1 MALSQLYIISEENM
15 KNNQYCYLKK
25 ARGNRIISVLAI
37 SSLLL
42 VVSGCDSTM
51 KESKPTDTVTNTA
64 PNLDNP
70 SLSDKNKNN
79 SDYKAVSKDGFIA
92 ADDGA
97 STPDGIEKVTTANN
111 QFAVD
116 MYQQINGQPD
126 QADDNVFF
134 SPYSLSTAMAMLY
147 AAAEGET
154 KAQIQKTFHYPAPA
168 ILNPNSA
175 ALYNQFNKP
184 NPDYKL
190 ATVNDLWMQQGL
202 TPTKSYIDTVQRY
215 YSGQVT
221 ALDFEGSP
229 DSARQTINKK
239 IVEKTKQ
246 MIPEL
251 LPKGSI
257 KSDTAVVLTNAVYFK
272 GDWTLPF
279 TAERTSAQPFY
290 NAIGRAST
298 VQMMQQQSYFSYYED
313 KHIQVVQ
320 LPYKGDD
327 LSMLVVLPKFNHKL
341 AMQQLTKSLSATKI
355 KQWRSGLVRQ
365 EVDLQLPKFKLDAR
379 YQMKTLLA
387 DMGMPKA
394 FNNGAEFNLYAD
406 GTPIKL
412 DEVYHQ
418 AVVTVDEKGTEAAAA
433 AGAVGMYVGMSY
445 PVEFKADHPFMF
457 MIKDN
462 KTDALLF
469 LGQVNK
475 P

>member
-1 MALSQLYIISEENM
+1 M
-15 KNNQYCYLKK
+15 KNDSLRYSRY
-25 ARGNRIISVLAI
+25 AAHNRVISALAVT
-37 SSLLL
+37 SLILMAT
-42 VVSGCDSTM
+42 SCDNTI
-51 KESKPTDTVTNTA
+51 KNNRAGAVTDTIPHNQPTINYQALPIEV
-64 PNLDNP
+64 
-70 SLSDKNKNN
+70 
-79 SDYKAVSKDGFIA
+79 KALT
-92 ADDGA
+92 
-97 STPDGIEKVTTANN
+97 STPEGIAEVVTANN
-111 QFAVD
+111 QFAID
-116 MYQQINGQPD
+116 MYQQINGQPE

-175 ALYNQFNKP
+175 ALYNQFNTP

-229 DSARQTINKK
+229 DPARQTINKK
-239 IVEKTKQ
+239 IADKTNQ
-246 MIPEL
+246 LIPAL

-257 KSDTAVVLTNAVYFK
+257 KSDTAVVLTNAIYFK

-279 TAERTSAQPFY
+279 TAERTSTQPFY
-290 NAIGRAST
+290 NAIGRASS
-298 VQMMQQQSYFSYYED
+298 VQMMRQQSYFDYYED

-327 LSMLVVLPKFNHKL
+327 LSMLVVLPKLNHKL
-341 AMQQLTKSLSATKI
+341 AMQQLAKSLSATKI

-365 EVDLQLPKFKLDAR
+365 EVNLHLPKFKLDAR

-406 GTPIKL
+406 GPPIKL

-445 PVEFKADHPFMF
+445 PIEFKADHPFMF
-457 MIKDN
+457 VIKDN
-462 KTDALLF
+462 KTDAILF

>member
-1 MALSQLYIISEENM
+1 MQNDPLRCFKYAAHNRVIS
-15 KNNQYCYLKK
+15 
-25 ARGNRIISVLAI
+25 ALAI
-37 SSLLL
+37 TSLLF
-42 VVSGCDSTM
+42 VVSGCDSTIRN
-51 KESKPTDTVTNTA
+51 KSTVAVTETIPHNQPTI
-64 PNLDNP
+64 
-70 SLSDKNKNN
+70 NN
-79 SDYKAVSKDGFIA
+79 QVLPIEEKALI
-92 ADDGA
+92 
-97 STPDGIEKVTTANN
+97 STPEGIAEVVTANN
-111 QFAVD
+111 QFAID

-126 QADDNVFF
+126 QADKNVFF

-147 AAAEGET
+147 TAAEGET
-154 KAQIQKTFHYPAPA
+154 KAQIQKTFHYPTPTT
-168 ILNPNSA
+168 LNPNSA

-406 GTPIKL
+406 GTPIRL

-462 KTDALLF
+462 KTDAILF

>member
-1 MALSQLYIISEENM
+1 MQNDPLRCFRYAAHNRVIS
-15 KNNQYCYLKK
+15 
-25 ARGNRIISVLAI
+25 ALAI
-37 SSLLL
+37 GSLLL
-42 VVSGCDSTM
+42 VVSGCDSTIRN
-51 KESKPTDTVTNTA
+51 KSTVAVTDTIPHNQPTINHQA
-64 PNLDNP
+64 PPIEEKVL
-70 SLSDKNKNN
+70 
-79 SDYKAVSKDGFIA
+79 I
-92 ADDGA
+92 
-97 STPDGIEKVTTANN
+97 STPEGIAEIITANN
-111 QFAVD
+111 QFAIA

-126 QADDNVFF
+126 QADKNVFF
-134 SPYSLSTAMAMLY
+134 SPYSLSTVMAMLY

-221 ALDFEGSP
+221 ALDFEGSS

-239 IVEKTKQ
+239 IAEKTKQ
-246 MIPEL
+246 LIPQL

-272 GDWTLPF
+272 GDWTMPF

-290 NAIGRAST
+290 NAVGRAST
-298 VQMMQQQSYFSYYED
+298 VQMMQQQSYFDYYED

-327 LSMLVVLPKFNHKL
+327 LSMLVVLPKLNHKL
-341 AMQQLTKSLSATKI
+341 AMQQLAKSLNATKI
-355 KQWRSGLVRQ
+355 KQWSAGLVRQ

-433 AGAVGMYVGMSY
+433 AGAVGMYVGRSY

-457 MIKDN
+457 VIKDN
-462 KTDALLF
+462 KTDAILF

>member
-1 MALSQLYIISEENM
+1 MQNSQLV
-15 KNNQYCYLKK
+15 
-25 ARGNRIISVLAI
+25 SVLAI

-42 VVSGCDSTM
+42 IVSGCDNTIRNNTVS
-51 KESKPTDTVTNTA
+51 TVTDMIT
-64 PNLDNP
+64 P
-70 SLSDKNKNN
+70 SPQTISNQVPLTEVKTLT
-79 SDYKAVSKDGFIA
+79 
-92 ADDGA
+92 
-97 STPDGIEKVTTANN
+97 STPEGIAEVVTANN
-111 QFAVD
+111 QFAIA

-126 QADDNVFF
+126 QADKNVFF

-147 AAAEGET
+147 TAAEGET

-229 DSARQTINKK
+229 DPARQTINKK
-239 IVEKTKQ
+239 IADKTKQ
-246 MIPEL
+246 LIPEL

-257 KSDTAVVLTNAVYFK
+257 KSDTAVVLTNTVYFK

-298 VQMMQQQSYFSYYED
+298 VQMMQQQSYFDYYED

-327 LSMLVVLPKFNHKL
+327 LSMLVVLPKLNHKL
-341 AMQQLTKSLSATKI
+341 AMQQLAKSLNATKI

-365 EVDLQLPKFKLDAR
+365 EVNLHLPKFKLDAR

-406 GTPIKL
+406 GPPIKL

-462 KTDALLF
+462 KTDAILF

>member
-1 MALSQLYIISEENM
+1 M
-15 KNNQYCYLKK
+15 KNNQCCCPKK
-25 ARGNRIISVLAI
+25 AHGNRIISALAI
-37 SSLLL
+37 SSLLF
-42 VVSGCDSTM
+42 VVSGCDSTIRN
-51 KESKPTDTVTNTA
+51 KSAAAVTETIPHNQPNINNQA
-64 PNLDNP
+64 PPIEVKVLT
-70 SLSDKNKNN
+70 
-79 SDYKAVSKDGFIA
+79 
-92 ADDGA
+92 
-97 STPDGIEKVTTANN
+97 STPEGIAEVVTANN
-111 QFAVD
+111 QFAID

-126 QADDNVFF
+126 QADKNVFF

-154 KAQIQKTFHYPAPA
+154 KAQIQKTLHYPAPA
-168 ILNPNSA
+168 TLNPNSA

-202 TPTKSYIDTVQRY
+202 TPTKSYIDTVQSY

-229 DSARQTINKK
+229 DPARQTINKK
-239 IVEKTKQ
+239 IAEKTKQ
-246 MIPEL
+246 LIPEL

-272 GDWTLPF
+272 GDWTMPF

-298 VQMMQQQSYFSYYED
+298 VQMMQQQSYFDYYEN
-313 KHIQVVQ
+313 KYIQVVQ

-327 LSMLVVLPKFNHKL
+327 LSMLVVLPKLNHKL
-341 AMQQLTKSLSATKI
+341 AMQQLAKSLSTTKI
-355 KQWRSGLVRQ
+355 KQWSAGLVRQ

-387 DMGMPKA
+387 DMGMTKA

-406 GTPIKL
+406 GPPIKL

-433 AGAVGMYVGMSY
+433 AGAVGMYVGRSY
-445 PVEFKADHPFMF
+445 PVEFKANHPFMF
-457 MIKDN
+457 VIKDN
-462 KTDALLF
+462 KTDAILF

>member
-1 MALSQLYIISEENM
+1 MQNDPLRCFRYAAYNRVIS
-15 KNNQYCYLKK
+15 
-25 ARGNRIISVLAI
+25 ALAI
-37 SSLLL
+37 TSLLL
-42 VVSGCDSTM
+42 VVTGCDNIM
-51 KESKPTDTVTNTA
+51 RNNRMDAVTDTIPHNQSAINNQA
-64 PNLDNP
+64 PP
-70 SLSDKNKNN
+70 IEV
-79 SDYKAVSKDGFIA
+79 KALT
-92 ADDGA
+92 
-97 STPDGIEKVTTANN
+97 STPEGIAEVVTANN
-111 QFAVD
+111 QFAID
-116 MYQQINGQPD
+116 MYQQINGQTEQVD
-126 QADDNVFF
+126 KNVFF

-154 KAQIQKTFHYPAPA
+154 KAQIQKTFHYPVPA

-229 DSARQTINKK
+229 DPARQTINKK
-239 IVEKTKQ
+239 IAEKTKQ
-246 MIPEL
+246 LIPEL

-257 KSDTAVVLTNAVYFK
+257 QSDTAVVLTNAVYFK

-298 VQMMQQQSYFSYYED
+298 VQMMQQQSYFDYYED
-313 KHIQVVQ
+313 KQVQIVQ

-341 AMQQLTKSLSATKI
+341 AMQQLANSLSATKI
-355 KQWRSGLVRQ
+355 KQWSSSLVRQ
-365 EVDLQLPKFKLDAR
+365 EVNLHLPKFKLDTR

-433 AGAVGMYVGMSY
+433 TAAVGMYTGMSY
-445 PVEFKADHPFMF
+445 PVEFKADHPFIF

-462 KTDALLF
+462 KTDAILF

>member
-1 MALSQLYIISEENM
+1 M

-25 ARGNRIISVLAI
+25 ARGNRIISALAI

-111 QFAVD
+111 QFAIA
-116 MYQQINGQPD
+116 MYQQINEQTE

-154 KAQIQKTFHYPAPA
+154 KAQIQKTFYYPSMD

-202 TPTKSYIDTVQRY
+202 TPDKSYVDTVQRY
-215 YSGQVT
+215 YGSQVT
-221 ALDFEGSP
+221 NLDFEGNPNPS
-229 DSARQTINKK
+229 RLIINKK
-239 IVEKTKQ
+239 IAQHTNQ
-246 MIPEL
+246 LIPEL

-257 KSDTAVVLTNAVYFK
+257 KPITVAVLTNAVYFK
-272 GDWTLPF
+272 GDWQMPF
-279 TAERTSAQPFY
+279 NVQSTSEQPFY
-290 NAIGRAST
+290 NYVGTSPNIK
-298 VQMMQQQSYFSYYED
+298 MMRLQEDFGYSED
-313 KHIQVVQ
+313 KQVQVVQ

-327 LSMLVVLPKFNHKL
+327 LSMLVVLPKSKDKA
-341 AMQQLTKSLSATKI
+341 AMQQLVNELSVDKI
-355 KQWRSGLVRQ
+355 KQWNKDLVTQ
-365 EVDLQLPKFKLDAR
+365 EVNLHLPKFKLKER
-379 YQMKTLLA
+379 YDMKGLLS
-387 DMGMPKA
+387 DMGMSIAFEDKA
-394 FNNGAEFNLYAD
+394 TF
-406 GTPIKL
+406 KL
-412 DEVYHQ
+412 FDQPLSTKIDEVYHQ
-418 AVVTVDEKGTEAAAA
+418 AVVIVDEKGTEAAAA
-433 AGAVGMYVGMSY
+433 TGIVVSTESASAPP
-445 PVEFKADHPFMF
+445 PVFKADHPFMF

-462 KTDALLF
+462 KTDAILF

>member
-1 MALSQLYIISEENM
+1 MQNDPLRYFRYAAHNRVIS
-15 KNNQYCYLKK
+15 
-25 ARGNRIISVLAI
+25 ALAI
-37 SSLLL
+37 TSLVLG
-42 VVSGCDSTM
+42 VSGCD
-51 KESKPTDTVTNTA
+51 NA
-64 PNLDNP
+64 I
-70 SLSDKNKNN
+70 KNN
-79 SDYKAVSKDGFIA
+79 RTGAVTGMV
-92 ADDGA
+92 
-97 STPDGIEKVTTANN
+97 TPNQSAINHQAPPIEVMTTVATPEGIKEVITANN
-111 QFAVD
+111 QFAID

-126 QADDNVFF
+126 QADKNVFF
-134 SPYSLSTAMAMLY
+134 SPYSLSTAMAMVY

-202 TPTKSYIDTVQRY
+202 TLNKSYADTVQHY

-394 FNNGAEFNLYAD
+394 FDNGAEFNLYAD
-406 GTPIKL
+406 GPPVKL

-457 MIKDN
+457 IIKDN
-462 KTDALLF
+462 KTDAILF

>member
-1 MALSQLYIISEENM
+1 MQNDPLRYFRYAAHNRVIS
-15 KNNQYCYLKK
+15 
-25 ARGNRIISVLAI
+25 ALAI
-37 SSLLL
+37 TSLVLG
-42 VVSGCDSTM
+42 VSGCD
-51 KESKPTDTVTNTA
+51 NA
-64 PNLDNP
+64 I
-70 SLSDKNKNN
+70 KNN
-79 SDYKAVSKDGFIA
+79 RT
-92 ADDGA
+92 GA
-97 STPDGIEKVTTANN
+97 ITGMVTPNQSAINHQAPPIEVMTTVATPEGIKEVITANN
-111 QFAVD
+111 QFAFD

-126 QADDNVFF
+126 QADKNVFF

-147 AAAEGET
+147 TAAEGET
-154 KAQIQKTFHYPAPA
+154 KAQIQKTFHYPTPTT
-168 ILNPNSA
+168 LNPNSA

-229 DSARQTINKK
+229 DPARQTINKK
-239 IVEKTKQ
+239 IAEKTKQ

-406 GTPIKL
+406 GPPIKL

-462 KTDALLF
+462 KTDAILF

>member
-1 MALSQLYIISEENM
+1 MQNDPLRYFRYAAHNRVIS
-15 KNNQYCYLKK
+15 
-25 ARGNRIISVLAI
+25 ALAI
-37 SSLLL
+37 TSLVLG
-42 VVSGCDSTM
+42 VSGCD
-51 KESKPTDTVTNTA
+51 NA
-64 PNLDNP
+64 I
-70 SLSDKNKNN
+70 KNN
-79 SDYKAVSKDGFIA
+79 RTGAVTGMV
-92 ADDGA
+92 
-97 STPDGIEKVTTANN
+97 TPNQSAINHQAPPIEVMTTVATPEGIKEVITANN
-111 QFAVD
+111 QFAFD

-126 QADDNVFF
+126 QADKNVFF
-134 SPYSLSTAMAMLY
+134 SPYSLSTAMAMVY

-229 DSARQTINKK
+229 DPARQTINKK
-239 IVEKTKQ
+239 IAEKTKQ

-327 LSMLVVLPKFNHKL
+327 LSMLVVLPKLNHKL
-341 AMQQLTKSLSATKI
+341 AMQQLAKSLNATKI
-355 KQWRSGLVRQ
+355 KQWSAGLVRQ
-365 EVDLQLPKFKLDAR
+365 EVDLQLPKFTLDAR
-379 YQMKTLLA
+379 YQMKTLLG
-387 DMGMPKA
+387 DMGMTKA

-462 KTDALLF
+462 KTDAILF

>member
-1 MALSQLYIISEENM
+1 MQNDPLRYFRYAAHNRVIS
-15 KNNQYCYLKK
+15 
-25 ARGNRIISVLAI
+25 ALAI
-37 SSLLL
+37 TSLVLG
-42 VVSGCDSTM
+42 VSGCD
-51 KESKPTDTVTNTA
+51 NA
-64 PNLDNP
+64 I
-70 SLSDKNKNN
+70 KNN
-79 SDYKAVSKDGFIA
+79 RTGAVTGMVTPNQPTINHQAPPTEVKALISTSEGIA
-92 ADDGA
+92 
-97 STPDGIEKVTTANN
+97 EVVTANN
-111 QFAVD
+111 QFAID

-126 QADDNVFF
+126 QADKNVFF
-134 SPYSLSTAMAMLY
+134 SPYSLSTAMAMVY

-215 YSGQVT
+215 YSGQVI

-406 GTPIKL
+406 GTPIRL

-462 KTDALLF
+462 KTDAILF

>member
-1 MALSQLYIISEENM
+1 M
-15 KNNQYCYLKK
+15 KNDPLRCFRY
-25 ARGNRIISVLAI
+25 AAHNRVISVLAVTT
-37 SSLLL
+37 L
-42 VVSGCDSTM
+42 VLMATGCDNTIRNNRASVV
-51 KESKPTDTVTNTA
+51 TDTIPHNQPTINHQA
-64 PNLDNP
+64 PP
-70 SLSDKNKNN
+70 IEV
-79 SDYKAVSKDGFIA
+79 KALTPTPEGIA
-92 ADDGA
+92 
-97 STPDGIEKVTTANN
+97 EVVTANN
-111 QFAVD
+111 QFAID
-116 MYQQINGQPD
+116 MYQQINGKSEQVD
-126 QADDNVFF
+126 ENVFF

-190 ATVNDLWMQQGL
+190 ATVNDLWTQQGL
-202 TPTKSYIDTVQRY
+202 TLNKSYLDTVQRY
-215 YSGQVT
+215 YSSQVT

-229 DSARQTINKK
+229 DPARQTINKK
-239 IVEKTKQ
+239 IAEKTKQ
-246 MIPEL
+246 LIPEL

-257 KSDTAVVLTNAVYFK
+257 KSDTAVVLTNAIYFK
-272 GDWTLPF
+272 GDWTMPF
-279 TAERTSAQPFY
+279 TAERTSAKPFY

-298 VQMMQQQSYFSYYED
+298 VQMMQQQSYFDYYED

-327 LSMLVVLPKFNHKL
+327 LSMLVVLPKLNHKL
-341 AMQQLTKSLSATKI
+341 AMQQLAKSLSATKI

-406 GTPIKL
+406 GPPINL

-433 AGAVGMYVGMSY
+433 TAAVGMYTGMSY
-445 PVEFKADHPFMF
+445 PVEFKADHPFVF
-457 MIKDN
+457 IIKDN
-462 KTDALLF
+462 KTDAILF

>member
-1 MALSQLYIISEENM
+1 M
-15 KNNQYCYLKK
+15 KNDPLRCFRY
-25 ARGNRIISVLAI
+25 AAHNRVISVLAVT
-37 SSLLL
+37 SLVLM
-42 VVSGCDSTM
+42 VTGCDNTIRNNRASVV
-51 KESKPTDTVTNTA
+51 TDTIPHNQPTINHQTLPIEV
-64 PNLDNP
+64 
-70 SLSDKNKNN
+70 
-79 SDYKAVSKDGFIA
+79 KALTPTPEGIA
-92 ADDGA
+92 
-97 STPDGIEKVTTANN
+97 EVVTANN
-111 QFAVD
+111 QFAID
-116 MYQQINGQPD
+116 MYQQINGKSEQVD
-126 QADDNVFF
+126 ENEFF

-190 ATVNDLWMQQGL
+190 ATVNDLWTQQGL
-202 TPTKSYIDTVQRY
+202 TLNKSYLDTVQRY
-215 YSGQVT
+215 YSSQVT

-229 DSARQTINKK
+229 DPARQTINKK
-239 IVEKTKQ
+239 IAEKTKQ
-246 MIPEL
+246 MIPQL

-279 TAERTSAQPFY
+279 TAESTSTQPFY

-298 VQMMQQQSYFSYYED
+298 VQMMRQQSYFDYYED

-327 LSMLVVLPKFNHKL
+327 LSMLVVLPKLNHKL
-341 AMQQLTKSLSATKI
+341 AMQQLAKSLSATKI

-365 EVDLQLPKFKLDAR
+365 EVNLHLPKFKLDAR
-379 YQMKTLLA
+379 YQMKKLLA

-406 GTPIKL
+406 GPPIKL

-433 AGAVGMYVGMSY
+433 TAIVGMYTGMSY
-445 PVEFKADHPFMF
+445 PAEFKADHPFMF

-462 KTDALLF
+462 KTGAILF

>member
-1 MALSQLYIISEENM
+1 MQNDPLRYFRYAAHNRVIS
-15 KNNQYCYLKK
+15 
-25 ARGNRIISVLAI
+25 ALAI
-37 SSLLL
+37 TSLVLG
-42 VVSGCDSTM
+42 VSGCD
-51 KESKPTDTVTNTA
+51 NA
-64 PNLDNP
+64 I
-70 SLSDKNKNN
+70 KNN
-79 SDYKAVSKDGFIA
+79 RTGAVTGMV
-92 ADDGA
+92 
-97 STPDGIEKVTTANN
+97 TPNQSAINHQAPPIEVMTTVATPEGIKEVITANN
-111 QFAVD
+111 QFAFD

-126 QADDNVFF
+126 QADKNVFF

-147 AAAEGET
+147 TAAEGET

-229 DSARQTINKK
+229 DPARQTINKK
-239 IVEKTKQ
+239 IADKTKQ
-246 MIPEL
+246 LIPEL

-257 KSDTAVVLTNAVYFK
+257 KSDTAVVLTNTVYFK

-298 VQMMQQQSYFSYYED
+298 VQMMQQQSYFDYYED

-327 LSMLVVLPKFNHKL
+327 LSMLVVLPKLNHKL
-341 AMQQLTKSLSATKI
+341 AMQQLAKSLSATKI

-365 EVDLQLPKFKLDAR
+365 EVNLHLPKFKLDAR
-379 YQMKTLLA
+379 YQMKKLLA

-406 GTPIKL
+406 GPPIKL

-433 AGAVGMYVGMSY
+433 AGAVGMYVGRSY

-457 MIKDN
+457 VIKDN
-462 KTDALLF
+462 KTDAILF

>member
-1 MALSQLYIISEENM
+1 MQNDPLRYFKYTAH
-15 KNNQYCYLKK
+15 
-25 ARGNRIISVLAI
+25 NRIISALAI
-37 SSLLL
+37 TSLLL
-42 VVSGCDSTM
+42 VVTGCDNIM
-51 KESKPTDTVTNTA
+51 RNNRMDAVTDTIPHNQSAINNQA
-64 PNLDNP
+64 PP
-70 SLSDKNKNN
+70 IEV
-79 SDYKAVSKDGFIA
+79 KALT
-92 ADDGA
+92 
-97 STPDGIEKVTTANN
+97 STPEGIAEVVTANN
-111 QFAVD
+111 QFAID

-126 QADDNVFF
+126 QADKNVFF
-134 SPYSLSTAMAMLY
+134 SPYSLSTAMAMVY

-154 KAQIQKTFHYPAPA
+154 KAQIQKTLHYPAPST
-168 ILNPNSA
+168 LNPNSA

-229 DSARQTINKK
+229 DPACQTINKK
-239 IVEKTKQ
+239 IADKTKQ
-246 MIPEL
+246 LIPEL

-257 KSDTAVVLTNAVYFK
+257 KSDTAVVLTNAIYFK
-272 GDWTLPF
+272 GDWTMPF
-279 TAERTSAQPFY
+279 TAESTSAQPFY

-298 VQMMQQQSYFSYYED
+298 VQMMRQQSYFDYYED

-327 LSMLVVLPKFNHKL
+327 LSMLVVLPKLNHKL
-341 AMQQLTKSLSATKI
+341 AMQQLAKSLSVTKI
-355 KQWRSGLVRQ
+355 KQWSAGLVRQ

-387 DMGMPKA
+387 DMGMTKA
-394 FNNGAEFNLYAD
+394 FNNAAEFNLYAD

-433 AGAVGMYVGMSY
+433 AGAVGMYVGRSY

-457 MIKDN
+457 VIKDN
-462 KTDALLF
+462 KTDAILF

-475 P
+475 L

>member
-1 MALSQLYIISEENM
+1 MQNSQLV
-15 KNNQYCYLKK
+15 
-25 ARGNRIISVLAI
+25 RVLAI

-42 VVSGCDSTM
+42 IVSGCDNTIRNNTVS
-51 KESKPTDTVTNTA
+51 TVTDMIT
-64 PNLDNP
+64 P
-70 SLSDKNKNN
+70 SPQTISNQVP
-79 SDYKAVSKDGFIA
+79 SIEAKALT
-92 ADDGA
+92 
-97 STPDGIEKVTTANN
+97 STPEGIAEVVTANN
-111 QFAVD
+111 QFAFD

-126 QADDNVFF
+126 QADKNVFF

-154 KAQIQKTFHYPAPA
+154 KAQIQKTFHYPMPA

-221 ALDFEGSP
+221 TLDFEGSS

-239 IVEKTKQ
+239 IAEKTKQ
-246 MIPEL
+246 LIPEL

-327 LSMLVVLPKFNHKL
+327 LSMLVVLPKLNHKL
-341 AMQQLTKSLSATKI
+341 AMQQLAKSLSATKI

-406 GTPIKL
+406 GPPIKL

-457 MIKDN
+457 VIKDN
-462 KTDALLF
+462 KTDAILF

>member
-1 MALSQLYIISEENM
+1 MQNDPLRYFRYAAHNRVIS
-15 KNNQYCYLKK
+15 
-25 ARGNRIISVLAI
+25 ALAI
-37 SSLLL
+37 TSLVLG
-42 VVSGCDSTM
+42 VSGCD
-51 KESKPTDTVTNTA
+51 NA
-64 PNLDNP
+64 I
-70 SLSDKNKNN
+70 KNN
-79 SDYKAVSKDGFIA
+79 RTGAVTGMVTPNQPTINHQAPPTEVKALISTSEGIA
-92 ADDGA
+92 
-97 STPDGIEKVTTANN
+97 EVVTANN
-111 QFAVD
+111 QFAID

-126 QADDNVFF
+126 QADKNVFF
-134 SPYSLSTAMAMLY
+134 SPYSLSTAMAMVY

-257 KSDTAVVLTNAVYFK
+257 KSDTAVVLTNAIYFK

-462 KTDALLF
+462 KTDAILF

>member
-1 MALSQLYIISEENM
+1 M
-15 KNNQYCYLKK
+15 KNNQCCCPKK
-25 ARGNRIISVLAI
+25 AHGNRIISALAI
-37 SSLLL
+37 SSLLF
-42 VVSGCDSTM
+42 VVSGCDSTIRN
-51 KESKPTDTVTNTA
+51 KSAAAVTETIPHNQPNINNQA
-64 PNLDNP
+64 PPIEVKVLT
-70 SLSDKNKNN
+70 
-79 SDYKAVSKDGFIA
+79 
-92 ADDGA
+92 
-97 STPDGIEKVTTANN
+97 STPEGIAEVVTANN
-111 QFAVD
+111 QFAID
-116 MYQQINGQPD
+116 IYQQINGQPQQVD
-126 QADDNVFF
+126 KNVFF

-147 AAAEGET
+147 AAAKGET
-154 KAQIQKTFHYPAPA
+154 KAQIQKTFHYPTPA

-175 ALYNQFNKP
+175 ALYNQFNKS

-462 KTDALLF
+462 KTDAILF

>member
-1 MALSQLYIISEENM
+1 MQKVPLRCFRYAAHNRVIS
-15 KNNQYCYLKK
+15 
-25 ARGNRIISVLAI
+25 ALAI
-37 SSLLL
+37 TSLVLG
-42 VVSGCDSTM
+42 VSGCD
-51 KESKPTDTVTNTA
+51 NA
-64 PNLDNP
+64 I
-70 SLSDKNKNN
+70 KNN
-79 SDYKAVSKDGFIA
+79 RTGAVTGMV
-92 ADDGA
+92 
-97 STPDGIEKVTTANN
+97 TPNQSAINHQAPPIEVMTTVATPEGIKEVITANN
-111 QFAVD
+111 QFAFD

-126 QADDNVFF
+126 QADKNVFF
-134 SPYSLSTAMAMLY
+134 SPYSLSTAMAMVY

-365 EVDLQLPKFKLDAR
+365 EVNLHLPKFTLDAR

-394 FNNGAEFNLYAD
+394 FNNAAEFNLYAD
-406 GTPIKL
+406 GSPIKL

-462 KTDALLF
+462 KTDAILF

>member
-1 MALSQLYIISEENM
+1 MQNSQLV
-15 KNNQYCYLKK
+15 
-25 ARGNRIISVLAI
+25 SVLAI

-42 VVSGCDSTM
+42 IVSGCDNTIRNNTVS
-51 KESKPTDTVTNTA
+51 TVTDMIT
-64 PNLDNP
+64 P
-70 SLSDKNKNN
+70 SPQTISNQVPLTEVKTLT
-79 SDYKAVSKDGFIA
+79 
-92 ADDGA
+92 
-97 STPDGIEKVTTANN
+97 STPEGIAEVVTANN
-111 QFAVD
+111 QFAIA

-126 QADDNVFF
+126 QADKNVFF

-175 ALYNQFNKP
+175 TLYNQFNKP
-184 NPDYKL
+184 SPDYKL

-229 DSARQTINKK
+229 DPARQTINKK
-239 IVEKTKQ
+239 IAEKTKQ

-257 KSDTAVVLTNAVYFK
+257 KSNTAVVLTNAIYFK
-272 GDWTLPF
+272 GDWTMPF

-298 VQMMQQQSYFSYYED
+298 VQMMQQQSYFSYYEN

-327 LSMLVVLPKFNHKL
+327 LSMLVVLPKLNHKL
-341 AMQQLTKSLSATKI
+341 AMQQLAKSLSATKI

-394 FNNGAEFNLYAD
+394 FDNGAEFNLYAD
-406 GTPIKL
+406 GPPIKL

-418 AVVTVDEKGTEAAAA
+418 AVVTFDEKGTEAAAA
-433 AGAVGMYVGMSY
+433 TAAVGMYTGMSY

-457 MIKDN
+457 VIKDN
-462 KTDALLF
+462 KTDAILF

>member
-1 MALSQLYIISEENM
+1 MQNDPLRYFKYTAH
-15 KNNQYCYLKK
+15 
-25 ARGNRIISVLAI
+25 NRIISALAI
-37 SSLLL
+37 TSLLL
-42 VVSGCDSTM
+42 VVTGCDNIM
-51 KESKPTDTVTNTA
+51 RNNRMDAVTDTIPHNQSAINNQA
-64 PNLDNP
+64 PP
-70 SLSDKNKNN
+70 IEV
-79 SDYKAVSKDGFIA
+79 KALT
-92 ADDGA
+92 
-97 STPDGIEKVTTANN
+97 STPEGIAEVVTANN
-111 QFAVD
+111 QFAID

-126 QADDNVFF
+126 QADKNVFF
-134 SPYSLSTAMAMLY
+134 SPYSLSTAMAMVY

-154 KAQIQKTFHYPAPA
+154 KAQIQKTLHYPAPST
-168 ILNPNSA
+168 LNPNSA

-229 DSARQTINKK
+229 DPACQTINKK
-239 IVEKTKQ
+239 IADKTKQ
-246 MIPEL
+246 LIPEL

-257 KSDTAVVLTNAVYFK
+257 KSDTAVVLTNAIYFK
-272 GDWTLPF
+272 GDWTMPF
-279 TAERTSAQPFY
+279 TAESTSAQPFY

-298 VQMMQQQSYFSYYED
+298 VQMMRQQSYFDYYED

-327 LSMLVVLPKFNHKL
+327 LSMLVVLPKLNHKL
-341 AMQQLTKSLSATKI
+341 AMQQLAKSLSATKI
-355 KQWRSGLVRQ
+355 KQWSAGLVRQ

-387 DMGMPKA
+387 DMGMTKA
-394 FNNGAEFNLYAD
+394 FNNAAEFNLYAD

-433 AGAVGMYVGMSY
+433 AGAVGMYVGRSY

-457 MIKDN
+457 VIKDN
-462 KTDALLF
+462 KTDAILF

>member
-1 MALSQLYIISEENM
+1 MQNDPLRYFRYAAHNRVIS
-15 KNNQYCYLKK
+15 
-25 ARGNRIISVLAI
+25 ALAI
-37 SSLLL
+37 TSLVLG
-42 VVSGCDSTM
+42 VSGCD
-51 KESKPTDTVTNTA
+51 NA
-64 PNLDNP
+64 I
-70 SLSDKNKNN
+70 KNN
-79 SDYKAVSKDGFIA
+79 RTGAVTGMV
-92 ADDGA
+92 
-97 STPDGIEKVTTANN
+97 TPNQSAINHQAPPIEVMTTVATPEGIKEVITANN
-111 QFAVD
+111 QFAFD

-126 QADDNVFF
+126 QADKNVFF

-147 AAAEGET
+147 TAAEGET
-154 KAQIQKTFHYPAPA
+154 KAQIQKTFHYPTPTT
-168 ILNPNSA
+168 LNPNSA

-184 NPDYKL
+184 NPDHKL

-229 DSARQTINKK
+229 DPARQTINKR
-239 IVEKTKQ
+239 IAEKTKQ

-257 KSDTAVVLTNAVYFK
+257 KSDTAVVLTNAIYFK
-272 GDWTLPF
+272 GDWTMPF

-320 LPYKGDD
+320 LPYKGDY
-327 LSMLVVLPKFNHKL
+327 LSMLVVLPKLNHKL
-341 AMQQLTKSLSATKI
+341 AMQQLAKSLNATKI
-355 KQWRSGLVRQ
+355 KQWSAGLVRQ
-365 EVDLQLPKFKLDAR
+365 EVDLQLPKFTLDAR
-379 YQMKTLLA
+379 YQMKTLLG
-387 DMGMPKA
+387 DMGMTKA
-394 FNNGAEFNLYAD
+394 FNNEAEFNLYAD
-406 GTPIKL
+406 GPPIKL

-445 PVEFKADHPFMF
+445 PVEFKANHPFMF

-462 KTDALLF
+462 KTDAILF

>member
-1 MALSQLYIISEENM
+1 MQNDPLRYFRYAAHNRVIS
-15 KNNQYCYLKK
+15 
-25 ARGNRIISVLAI
+25 ALAI
-37 SSLLL
+37 TSLVLG
-42 VVSGCDSTM
+42 VSGCD
-51 KESKPTDTVTNTA
+51 NA
-64 PNLDNP
+64 I
-70 SLSDKNKNN
+70 KNN
-79 SDYKAVSKDGFIA
+79 RTGAVTGMV
-92 ADDGA
+92 
-97 STPDGIEKVTTANN
+97 TPNQSAINHQAPPIEVMTTVATPEGIKEVITANN
-111 QFAVD
+111 QFAID

-126 QADDNVFF
+126 QADKNVFF

-154 KAQIQKTFHYPAPA
+154 KAQIQKTFHYPTPTT
-168 ILNPNSA
+168 LNPNSA

-229 DSARQTINKK
+229 DPARQTINKK
-239 IVEKTKQ
+239 IAEKTKQ

-257 KSDTAVVLTNAVYFK
+257 KSDTAVVLTNAIYFK

-406 GTPIKL
+406 GTPIRL

-462 KTDALLF
+462 KTDAILF

>member
-1 MALSQLYIISEENM
+1 MIRKNRCLFKALNY
-15 KNNQYCYLKK
+15 K
-25 ARGNRIISVLAI
+25 SVVNTLAI
-37 SSLLL
+37 SSLLF
-42 VVSGCDSTM
+42 VVSGCDSNIRNNRTDAV
-51 KESKPTDTVTNTA
+51 TDTIPHNQPTINHQA
-64 PNLDNP
+64 PP
-70 SLSDKNKNN
+70 IEV
-79 SDYKAVSKDGFIA
+79 KALTPTPEGIA
-92 ADDGA
+92 
-97 STPDGIEKVTTANN
+97 EVVTANN
-111 QFAVD
+111 QFAID
-116 MYQQINGQPD
+116 MYQQINGKSEQVD
-126 QADDNVFF
+126 ENVFF

-154 KAQIQKTFHYPAPA
+154 KAQIQKTFHYPVPA

-229 DSARQTINKK
+229 DPARQTINKK
-239 IVEKTKQ
+239 IAEKTKQ
-246 MIPEL
+246 MIPQL

-279 TAERTSAQPFY
+279 TAESTSTQPFY

-298 VQMMQQQSYFSYYED
+298 VQMMRQQSYFDYYED

-327 LSMLVVLPKFNHKL
+327 LSMLVVLPKLNHKL
-341 AMQQLTKSLSATKI
+341 AMQQLAKSLSATKI

-365 EVDLQLPKFKLDAR
+365 EVNLHLPKFKLDAR
-379 YQMKTLLA
+379 YQMKKLLA

-406 GTPIKL
+406 GPPIKL

-433 AGAVGMYVGMSY
+433 TAIVGMYTGMSY
-445 PVEFKADHPFMF
+445 PAEFKADHPFMF
-457 MIKDN
+457 VIKDN
-462 KTDALLF
+462 KTDAILF

>member
-1 MALSQLYIISEENM
+1 MQNDPLRYFRYAAHNRVIS
-15 KNNQYCYLKK
+15 
-25 ARGNRIISVLAI
+25 ALAI
-37 SSLLL
+37 TSLVLG
-42 VVSGCDSTM
+42 VSGCD
-51 KESKPTDTVTNTA
+51 NA
-64 PNLDNP
+64 I
-70 SLSDKNKNN
+70 KNN
-79 SDYKAVSKDGFIA
+79 RTGAVTGMV
-92 ADDGA
+92 
-97 STPDGIEKVTTANN
+97 TPNQSAINHQAPPIEVMTTVATPEGIKEVITANN
-111 QFAVD
+111 QFAVA

-154 KAQIQKTFHYPAPA
+154 KAQIQKTFHYPTPTT
-168 ILNPNSA
+168 LNPNSA

-184 NPDYKL
+184 NPDHKL

-229 DSARQTINKK
+229 DPARQTINKR
-239 IVEKTKQ
+239 IAEKTKQ

-257 KSDTAVVLTNAVYFK
+257 KSDTAVVLTNAIYFK

-298 VQMMQQQSYFSYYED
+298 VQMMQQQSYFDYYED

-327 LSMLVVLPKFNHKL
+327 LSMLVVLPKLNHKL
-341 AMQQLTKSLSATKI
+341 AMQQLAKSLNATKI
-355 KQWRSGLVRQ
+355 KQWSAGLVRQ
-365 EVDLQLPKFKLDAR
+365 ELDLQLPKFTLDAR
-379 YQMKTLLA
+379 YQMKTLLG
-387 DMGMPKA
+387 DMGMTKA
-394 FNNGAEFNLYAD
+394 FNNEAEFNLYAD
-406 GTPIKL
+406 GPPIKL

-457 MIKDN
+457 VIKDN
-462 KTDALLF
+462 KTDAILF

>member
-1 MALSQLYIISEENM
+1 MQNSQLV
-15 KNNQYCYLKK
+15 
-25 ARGNRIISVLAI
+25 SVLAI

-42 VVSGCDSTM
+42 IVSGYDSTIRNNTV
-51 KESKPTDTVTNTA
+51 STVTDMVTPNPPTFKNHA
-64 PNLDNP
+64 PSIEAKTLTP
-70 SLSDKNKNN
+70 TPE
-79 SDYKAVSKDGFIA
+79 GIA
-92 ADDGA
+92 
-97 STPDGIEKVTTANN
+97 EVVTANN
-111 QFAVD
+111 QFAID
-116 MYQQINGQPD
+116 IYQQINGQTEQVD
-126 QADDNVFF
+126 ENVFF

-154 KAQIQKTFHYPAPA
+154 KAQIQKTFHYPTPA

-202 TPTKSYIDTVQRY
+202 TPTKSYIDTVRRY

-229 DSARQTINKK
+229 DPARQTINKK
-239 IVEKTKQ
+239 IADKTKQ

-257 KSDTAVVLTNAVYFK
+257 KSDTAVVLTNAIYFK
-272 GDWTLPF
+272 GDWTMPF

-298 VQMMQQQSYFSYYED
+298 VQMMQQQSYFDYYED

-327 LSMLVVLPKFNHKL
+327 LSMLVVLPKLNHKL
-341 AMQQLTKSLSATKI
+341 AMQQLAKRLSATKI
-355 KQWRSGLVRQ
+355 KQWSAGLVRQ
-365 EVDLQLPKFKLDAR
+365 EVDLQLPKFTLDAR

-406 GTPIKL
+406 GPPIKL

-457 MIKDN
+457 VIKDN
-462 KTDALLF
+462 KTDAILF

>member
-1 MALSQLYIISEENM
+1 MQNSQLV
-15 KNNQYCYLKK
+15 
-25 ARGNRIISVLAI
+25 SVLAI

-42 VVSGCDSTM
+42 IVSGCDSTI
-51 KESKPTDTVTNTA
+51 KNNRAGAVTDTIPHNQPAINHQA
-64 PNLDNP
+64 PP
-70 SLSDKNKNN
+70 
-79 SDYKAVSKDGFIA
+79 IE
-92 ADDGA
+92 
-97 STPDGIEKVTTANN
+97 EKVLISTLEGIAEIITANN
-111 QFAVD
+111 QFAIA

-126 QADDNVFF
+126 QADKNVFF
-134 SPYSLSTAMAMLY
+134 SPYSLSTVMAILY

-202 TPTKSYIDTVQRY
+202 TLNKSYADTVQHY

-229 DSARQTINKK
+229 DPARQTINKK
-239 IVEKTKQ
+239 IADKTKQ
-246 MIPEL
+246 LIPEL

-257 KSDTAVVLTNAVYFK
+257 KSDTAVVLTNAIYFK

-298 VQMMQQQSYFSYYED
+298 VQMMQQQSYFSYYEN

-327 LSMLVVLPKFNHKL
+327 LSMLVVLPKLNHKL
-341 AMQQLTKSLSATKI
+341 AMQQLAKSLNATKI
-355 KQWRSGLVRQ
+355 KQWSAGLVRQ

-406 GTPIKL
+406 GPPIKL

-462 KTDALLF
+462 KTDAILF

>member
-1 MALSQLYIISEENM
+1 MQNNPFYCFKYAAHNRVIS
-15 KNNQYCYLKK
+15 
-25 ARGNRIISVLAI
+25 ALAI
-37 SSLLL
+37 GSLLF
-42 VVSGCDSTM
+42 VVSGCDSPIRNKSTAAVT
-51 KESKPTDTVTNTA
+51 ETIPHNQPTINHQA
-64 PNLDNP
+64 PP
-70 SLSDKNKNN
+70 IEA
-79 SDYKAVSKDGFIA
+79 KALT
-92 ADDGA
+92 
-97 STPDGIEKVTTANN
+97 STPEGIAEVVTANN
-111 QFAVD
+111 QFAFD

-126 QADDNVFF
+126 QADKNVFF

-202 TPTKSYIDTVQRY
+202 TLNKSYADTVQHY

-229 DSARQTINKK
+229 DPARQTINKK
-239 IVEKTKQ
+239 IAEKTKQ
-246 MIPEL
+246 LIPQL

-272 GDWTLPF
+272 GDWTMPF

-298 VQMMQQQSYFSYYED
+298 VQMMQQQSYFDYYED

-327 LSMLVVLPKFNHKL
+327 LSMLVVLPKLNHKL
-341 AMQQLTKSLSATKI
+341 AMQQLAKSLSATKI

-457 MIKDN
+457 VIKDN
-462 KTDALLF
+462 KTDAILF

>member
-1 MALSQLYIISEENM
+1 MQNSQLV
-15 KNNQYCYLKK
+15 
-25 ARGNRIISVLAI
+25 SVLAI

-42 VVSGCDSTM
+42 IVSGCDSTI
-51 KESKPTDTVTNTA
+51 KNNRAGAVTDTIPHNQPAINHQA
-64 PNLDNP
+64 PP
-70 SLSDKNKNN
+70 
-79 SDYKAVSKDGFIA
+79 IE
-92 ADDGA
+92 
-97 STPDGIEKVTTANN
+97 EKVLISTLEGIAEIITANN
-111 QFAVD
+111 QFAIA

-126 QADDNVFF
+126 QADKNVFF
-134 SPYSLSTAMAMLY
+134 SPYSLSTVMAILY

-202 TPTKSYIDTVQRY
+202 TLNKSYADTVQHY

-229 DSARQTINKK
+229 DPARQTINKK
-239 IVEKTKQ
+239 IADKTKQ
-246 MIPEL
+246 LIPEL

-257 KSDTAVVLTNAVYFK
+257 KSDTAVVLTNAIYFK

-327 LSMLVVLPKFNHKL
+327 LSMLVVLPKLNHKL
-341 AMQQLTKSLSATKI
+341 AMQQLAKSLNATKI
-355 KQWRSGLVRQ
+355 KQWSAGLVRQ
-365 EVDLQLPKFKLDAR
+365 EVDLQLPKFTLDAR
-379 YQMKTLLA
+379 YQMKTLLG
-387 DMGMPKA
+387 DMGMTKA
-394 FNNGAEFNLYAD
+394 FNNEAEFNLYAD
-406 GTPIKL
+406 GPPIKL

-457 MIKDN
+457 VIKDN
-462 KTDALLF
+462 KTDAILF

>member
-1 MALSQLYIISEENM
+1 MQNDPLRYFRYAAHNRVIS
-15 KNNQYCYLKK
+15 
-25 ARGNRIISVLAI
+25 ALAI
-37 SSLLL
+37 TSLLL
-42 VVSGCDSTM
+42 VVTGCDNIM
-51 KESKPTDTVTNTA
+51 RNNRMDAVTDTIPHNQPTINHQALPIEV
-64 PNLDNP
+64 
-70 SLSDKNKNN
+70 
-79 SDYKAVSKDGFIA
+79 KALT
-92 ADDGA
+92 
-97 STPDGIEKVTTANN
+97 STPEGIAEVVTANN
-111 QFAVD
+111 QFAID
-116 MYQQINGQPD
+116 MYQQINGKSEQVD
-126 QADDNVFF
+126 ENVFF

-154 KAQIQKTFHYPAPA
+154 KAQIQKTFHYPGPA

-175 ALYNQFNKP
+175 ALYNQFNTP

-229 DSARQTINKK
+229 DPARQTINKK
-239 IVEKTKQ
+239 IAEKTKQ
-246 MIPEL
+246 LIPEL

-272 GDWTLPF
+272 GDWTTPF

-298 VQMMQQQSYFSYYED
+298 VQMMQQQSYFDYYED

-327 LSMLVVLPKFNHKL
+327 LSMLVVLPKLNHKL
-341 AMQQLTKSLSATKI
+341 AMQQLAKSLSTTKI
-355 KQWRSGLVRQ
+355 KQWSSGLVRQ

-387 DMGMPKA
+387 DMGMTKA
-394 FNNGAEFNLYAD
+394 FNNEAEFNLYAD
-406 GTPIKL
+406 GPPIKL

-445 PVEFKADHPFMF
+445 PAEFKADHPFMF
-457 MIKDN
+457 IIKDN
-462 KTDALLF
+462 KTDAILF